1 MSRNI
6 NVNPGHYKVAG
17 RERQGEDILQ
27 RDQKQRFAQQSGG
40 GRRGEVPPWEATRHN
55 FATAQPEPVRKRA
68 KPKRKVKTAK
78 KTGSRKTAGSSSRTR
93 KTAATRR
100 TTARKT
106 TRKTSRKST
115 AKRTARRAKPARRR
129 R

>member
-27 RDQKQRFAQQSGG
+27 RDQKQRFAQQAGG

-55 FATAQPEPVRKRA
+55 FATAQPEPARKRA
-68 KPKRKVKTAK
+68 KPRRKPKTAK
-78 KTGSRKTAGSSSRTR
+78 KTAAR
-93 KTAATRR
+93 KTAATSRPASR
-100 TTARKT
+100 KPVRKT
-106 TRKTSRKST
+106 MRKTKVAASKRRSTKRAASGRSRT
-115 AKRTARRAKPARRR
+115 RT
-129 R
+129 